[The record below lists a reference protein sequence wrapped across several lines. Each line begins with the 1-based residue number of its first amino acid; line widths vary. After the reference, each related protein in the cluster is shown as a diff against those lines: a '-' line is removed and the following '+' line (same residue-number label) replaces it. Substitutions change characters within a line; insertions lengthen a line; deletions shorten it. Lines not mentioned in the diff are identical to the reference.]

1 MNIMFDD
8 KAPDKPLI
16 LEQVNIDLN
25 KLFSL
30 SYTFDNLK
38 SFISSLSK
46 NQSLMSEKINEL
58 EDKLKQQVDINK
70 KHQDNIMNIDKK
82 LASIESKIT
91 KSFKKDKK
99 PKLNAY
105 NKNKEIEKD
114 SSDNIN
120 KETKEKKEENE
131 EKDINKDEKIIEKD
145 RKVSEDI
152 IEREKSSRKQS
163 SSKELEEDNN
173 EKFNEEIINQ
183 ELSDI
188 KSRLSS
194 LEAKAKEHDI
204 LIPKQKME
212 FIFDDSPNKDQI
224 DLVKKQIITLSKKI
238 EEFRIQKDELKKKIE
253 DISIKI
259 LDFNIIELLKKSPS
273 EDGAPVEADKLLS
286 LNLEQKFQKK
296 SHIMDEKFKKNEEI
310 INNMRNHFDNIKN
323 NFEVIEQNYD
333 GTKNSIKDL
342 REEIIK
348 SNIDYRNLITELSDK
363 INESFTQKIDAIK
376 RDFNK
381 SIDKIRQ
388 QIKSLKDKGTLL
400 EDLKDTNKFGKSLSD
415 NDLQYITDLS
425 KKLTDLEKQFSTMF
439 RNIEL
444 FKTKYKEDL
453 TKSENE
459 IKEKVNRND
468 FFELNDKI
476 NLQKTVTNNLR
487 DMMERVQDLN
497 NKNMKDL
504 NFFLRKIESLS
515 GSVVSMQN
523 VLETLTGM
531 KQDNQIELN
540 SFMTQESFNKF
551 TKIYQNDKKALERGI
566 EEFRRVINDFTEI
579 LKYKAGE
586 NDLKNFEA
594 LIMNKIEE
602 LKMNCGKKFADK
614 IDTSK
619 SLKYLDAQIK
629 YISEIFMKRG
639 EKSDS
644 WLLAKKPVGGFSCA
658 SCESYIGELKNNG
671 DYVAWNKYPH
681 RERTNDKNYRV
692 GNGFSRMLKMLN
704 IDLKNSGDLNM
715 NSFESDDEL
724 DQNQHIHQNSNNN
737 INLNLSR
744 GLKTSAS
751 YKNRSSLKKNIKSLS
766 NVFSQNNILPKIN
779 SFEGIIN
786 SESIVEN
793 FSDNKTNESPRKTI
807 IINEG
812 NKVSES
818 ADKKPHIVK
827 VFRKNK

>member
-1 MNIMFDD
+1 MNVMFED

-16 LEQVNIDLN
+16 LEQINLDLN

-46 NQSLMSEKINEL
+46 NQSLMTEKINEL
-58 EDKLKQQVDINK
+58 EDKLKQQNDINK
-70 KHQDNIMNIDKK
+70 KYQDNIMNIDKK
-82 LASIESKIT
+82 LVSIESKIA
-91 KSFKKDKK
+91 KSFKKEKQ
-99 PKLNAY
+99 PKIQAH
-105 NKNKEIEKD
+105 NKTKENEKEIPN
-114 SSDNIN
+114 NIN
-120 KETKEKKEENE
+120 KEEKEEKE
-131 EKDINKDEKIIEKD
+131 EKEINTDEKIIEK
-145 RKVSEDI
+145 
-152 IEREKSSRKQS
+152 EREISKDISEKEKSF
-163 SSKELEEDNN
+163 SKELEDNN
-173 EKFNEEIINQ
+173 EKFNGDIISQ
-183 ELSDI
+183 ELNDL
-188 KSRLSS
+188 KSRISI
-194 LEAKAKEHDI
+194 LETKAKEHDI
-204 LIPKQKME
+204 LIPKQKMK

-224 DLVKKQIITLSKKI
+224 DLIKKQIITLSKKI
-238 EEFRIQKDELKKKIE
+238 EEFRTQKDELKKKIE

-259 LDFNIIELLKKSPS
+259 MDFNIIEILKNSPPS
-273 EDGAPVEADKLLS
+273 DGAPIEADKLLS

-296 SHIMDEKFKKNEEI
+296 SHIMDEKFKKNEELF
-310 INNMRNHFDNIKN
+310 NNMKNQFESIKN
-323 NFEVIEQNYD
+323 NFEVIEQNYN
-333 GTKNSIKDL
+333 GTKSSIKDI

-363 INESFTQKIDAIK
+363 LNESFTQKIDANK
-376 RDFNK
+376 REFNK
-381 SIDKIRQ
+381 NIDKIRQ
-388 QIKSLKDKGTLL
+388 QIKSIKDKGTLL

-425 KKLTDLEKQFSTMF
+425 KKITDLEKQFSTMF

-444 FKTKYKEDL
+444 LKIKYKEDL
-453 TKSENE
+453 IKSENE
-459 IKEKVNRND
+459 INQKVNRND

-476 NLQKTVTNNLR
+476 NLQKAISNNLR
-487 DMMERVQDLN
+487 DMLERVQDLN

-540 SFMTQESFNKF
+540 SFLTQESFNKF
-551 TKIYQNDKKALERGI
+551 TKIYQNDKKALERSI
-566 EEFRRVINDFTEI
+566 EEFRRLINDFTEI
-579 LKYKAGE
+579 IKYKASE

-594 LIMNKIEE
+594 LVMNKIEE

-614 IDTSK
+614 IDTAK

-629 YISEIFMKRG
+629 YISEIFVKRG
-639 EKSDS
+639 DKSDS

-658 SCESYIGELKNNG
+658 SCESYIGELKNKE
-671 DYVAWNKYPH
+671 DYVAWNKYPQ

-704 IDLKNSGDLNM
+704 IDLKNSHDLNM
-715 NSFESDDEL
+715 NSFESDDDLE
-724 DQNQHIHQNSNNN
+724 QNLHMHQSNNN
-737 INLNLSR
+737 INLNMSR

-751 YKNRSSLKKNIKSLS
+751 YKNRSSLKKNIKSL
-766 NVFSQNNILPKIN
+766 NNIFSQNNLLPKIN
-779 SFEGIIN
+779 SLDGIIN

-793 FSDNKTNESPRKTI
+793 FSDNKTNESPKKTI

-812 NKVSES
+812 NKVNES